1 MYVDIDWGGHT
12 LSPHISGEAV
22 TLAELFFALD
32 RMQRFSKER
41 KTDGGW
47 IKILKVFE
55 YIFDGFIIDVPVI
68 SCPNFSPQLTG
79 VFLTLYFMLRNHY
92 RSYLFRSAFKSE
104 HTNKCQINAYK

>member
-1 MYVDIDWGGHT
+1 MYVCMYICILIDIDWGGHT

-47 IKILKVFE
+47 INILKVFE
-55 YIFDGFIIDVPVI
+55 YIFDGFIINVPAS

-79 VFLTLYFMLRNHY
+79 VFLTSYCMLGNRY
-92 RSYLFRSAFKSE
+92 RSYLFRSASK
-104 HTNKCQINAYK
+104 NGA